1 MRAERPDPLLSVVCA
16 AAARAHTDANSM
28 MSEHVAAL
36 HRGQVPP
43 EDSLKARWSHFKDL
57 HLLT

>member
-1 MRAERPDPLLSVVCA
+1 
-16 AAARAHTDANSM
+16 M

-43 EDSLKARWSHFKDL
+43 EDSLKVSWSHFFFF
-57 HLLT
+57 